1 MIIIKSVKKA
11 LTIFTDAKYEA
22 YLVGGC
28 VRDLIRKNPPAGGPK
43 DWDIT
48 TNAKPQEILSLFTDA
63 GYKAFYENAFG
74 TVTALVDD
82 LPIEI
87 TPYRLEGK
95 YSDKRRPDEIRWAK
109 TVEEDLARRDFTI
122 NAMALALELTNDS
135 RRSSVVS
142 RKVIDL
148 FGGQD
153 DLKKKIVRT
162 VGDPHERFSEDALR
176 LMRAVRLAV
185 ELQFVIEEKTL
196 DAIKTHASL
205 LKEIAEERIR
215 DEFTRIMLSPEP
227 EGGIEVMQ
235 KTGLLACVLPE
246 LEEGIGIIQ
255 RGPHRHDVFTHNVL
269 SLKWASQESSDLV
282 VRLAAL
288 CHDIGKPRVRQEQ
301 EGKITFYD
309 HPAAGA
315 RMTQEALERLHFP
328 KKTIEEVSH
337 LVYQHMFYYDVGKVT
352 PSGVRRLL
360 QRVGGREIF
369 EKLLA
374 VRRADRRA
382 TPVPKTHP
390 YRLRHLQY
398 MLEKVASDPL
408 SRFQLVVN
416 GDDVKTTLGIP
427 EGMRIGLLLQAL
439 LVEVVKD
446 PQKNTREYLLK
457 RIVEL
462 NKKNDKELSVYGTFI
477 KERQK
482 ERDTLLKEKYFVK

>member
-1 MIIIKSVKKA
+1 MVIIKSVQKA
-11 LTIFTDAKYEA
+11 LTIFARAGYEA

-28 VRDLIRKNPPAGGPK
+28 VRDLVRENPPAGGPK

-48 TNAKPQEILSLFTDA
+48 TNAKPQEILSLFTRA

-82 LPIEI
+82 VPIEI

-122 NAMALALELTNDS
+122 NAMAL
-135 RRSSVVS
+135 
-142 RKVIDL
+142 KVKSEKLKVKSYEIIDL
-148 FGGQD
+148 FKGQD
-153 DLKKKIVRT
+153 DLKTKIIRT

-185 ELQFVIEEKTL
+185 ELQFAIEEKTL
-196 DAIKTHASL
+196 DAIKTHAPL
-205 LKEIAEERIR
+205 LKEIARERIR
-215 DEFTRIMLSPEP
+215 DEFSRIMVSPEP
-227 EGGIEVMQ
+227 EKGIEVMQ

-246 LEEGIGIIQ
+246 LEEGIGVIQ
-255 RGPHRHDVFTHNVL
+255 RGPHRHDVYTHNVL

-282 VRLAAL
+282 VRLASL
-288 CHDIGKPRVRQEQ
+288 CHDIGKPRVRQEA

-309 HPAAGA
+309 HPAVGA
-315 RMTQEALERLHFP
+315 SMTQEALERLHFP
-328 KKTIEEVSH
+328 KKTIEEISH

-352 PSGVRRLL
+352 ASGVRRLL

-398 MLEKVASDPL
+398 MVEKVASDPL

-416 GDDVKTTLGIP
+416 GDDIKKELHIP
-427 EGMRIGLLLQAL
+427 EGIRIGLLLQAL
-439 LVEVVKD
+439 LVQVLED
-446 PQKNTREYLLK
+446 PKKNTKKYLRSELK
-457 RIVEL
+457 TL
-462 NKKNDKELSVYGTFI
+462 NKKSDGELKTYGKEIEQKRQEREATLKGKYWI
-477 KERQK
+477 K
-482 ERDTLLKEKYFVK
+482 